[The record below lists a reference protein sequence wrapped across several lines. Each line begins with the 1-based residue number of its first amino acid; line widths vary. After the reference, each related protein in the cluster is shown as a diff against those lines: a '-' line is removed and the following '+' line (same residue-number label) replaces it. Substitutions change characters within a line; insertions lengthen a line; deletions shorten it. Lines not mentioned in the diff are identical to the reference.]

1 VDLNAVDFVVIAVL
15 VGAGC
20 ALTFFGLWF
29 MLRHVAAEREDAMA
43 SQLSELAGALKAL
56 EAKLAE
62 VSRVPQ
68 VQAAAAPAVEKEAA
82 PAAAMQEA
90 LVLIAAAVTAFLGKK
105 VRIRSAKMLRSPYP
119 GVSAWSQQ
127 GRALVHAS
135 HNPRTGG

>member
-68 VQAAAAPAVEKEAA
+68 VQA
-82 PAAAMQEA
+82 
-90 LVLIAAAVTAFLGKK
+90 
-105 VRIRSAKMLRSPYP
+105 S
-119 GVSAWSQQ
+119 
-127 GRALVHAS
+127 GR
-135 HNPRTGG
+135 

>member
-1 VDLNAVDFVVIAVL
+1 MYSWTPPAWV
-15 VGAGC
+15 AG
-20 ALTFFGLWF
+20 
-29 MLRHVAAEREDAMA
+29 
-43 SQLSELAGALKAL
+43 
-56 EAKLAE
+56 
-62 VSRVPQ
+62 PQ
-68 VQAAAAPAVEKEAA
+68 AQAAAAPAVEKEAA

-90 LVLIAAAVTAFLGKK
+90 VHREDEQVTPETLVLIAAAVTAFLGKK